1 MKRFL
6 APFIIVLAG
15 LGLFWYFSR
24 DATPA
29 SVSKD
34 VNLGDTMQ
42 FTGTVSLRSR
52 PFTGDLVLPEGVFG
66 SKPAFAGYSFRDA
79 TRTLHQYDI
88 FLFHRGESQGPGFAA
103 ALANAASSNPPGAAQ
118 TGWTTDSAGRRVCFL
133 PLPDSPFRYAPGKK
147 VTHRALLFEHRSAPV
162 DVLVI
167 ETVVKT
173 DQIGHVV
180 TLPGASPPEK
190 LPEPQ
195 VRLEDAAPAFE
206 SIVMPS

>member
-24 DATPA
+24 DTTPA
-29 SVSKD
+29 SLNKD

-52 PFTGDLVLPEGVFG
+52 PFTGDLALPEGVFG

-88 FLFHRGESQGPGFAA
+88 FLFHRGEAEGPGFAG
-103 ALANAASSNPPGAAQ
+103 ALAKAASSNPTGAPQ

-147 VTHRALLFEHRSAPV
+147 VTHRALLFEHRAAPV

-167 ETVVKT
+167 ETVVKS
-173 DQIGHVV
+173 DQVGHVV

-195 VRLEDAAPAFE
+195 VRLEEAAPAIE
-206 SIVMPS
+206 TIITPS

>member
-6 APFIIVLAG
+6 APFIIILAG
-15 LGLFWYFSR
+15 LGVFWYFSR
-24 DATPA
+24 DTNPA
-29 SVSKD
+29 SLNKD

-66 SKPAFAGYSFRDA
+66 SQPAFAGYSFRDA

-88 FLFHRGESQGPGFAA
+88 FLYRRGESQGPGFAG
-103 ALANAASSNPPGAAQ
+103 ALAKAASSNPPGAPQ

-147 VTHRALLFEHRSAPV
+147 VTHRALLFEHRAASV

-173 DQIGHVV
+173 DQVGHVV

-195 VRLEDAAPAFE
+195 VRLEDAASAIE
-206 SIVMPS
+206 GIVTPS

>member
-1 MKRFL
+1 MKRL
-6 APFIIVLAG
+6 PAPFLIVLAG

-24 DATPA
+24 DTAPA
-29 SVSKD
+29 SISDD

-42 FTGTVSLRSR
+42 FTSTVSLRSR

-66 SKPAFAGYSFRDA
+66 SQPAFAGYSFRDA

-88 FLFHRGESQGPGFAA
+88 FLFHRGDSQGPGFAG
-103 ALANAASSNPPGAAQ
+103 ALAKAASSNPPGAPK

-147 VTHRALLFEHRSAPV
+147 VTHRALLFEHRAAPV

-173 DQIGHVV
+173 DQVGQVV
-180 TLPGASPPEK
+180 TLPGASPPER
-190 LPEPQ
+190 LPEPR
-195 VRLEDAAPAFE
+195 VRLEEAASVIE
-206 SIVMPS
+206 GIVTPS